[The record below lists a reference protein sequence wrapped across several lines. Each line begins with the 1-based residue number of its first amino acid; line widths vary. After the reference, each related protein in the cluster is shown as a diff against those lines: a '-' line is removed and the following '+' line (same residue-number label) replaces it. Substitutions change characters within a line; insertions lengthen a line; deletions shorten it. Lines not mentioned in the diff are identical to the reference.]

1 MHAHAK
7 LGHEGKPPAGDD
19 SSKLRRDMPLRRL
32 LKMCKVCRG
41 SALAWTFFPSSEF
54 TLFAIVFMI
63 PLISPLPIWG
73 CFVFFDCAIGAVGFP
88 VRIADTIT

>member
-7 LGHEGKPPAGDD
+7 LGHEGNPPAGDD
-19 SSKLRRDMPLRRL
+19 SSKLRRDMPLCRL

-41 SALAWTFFPSSEF
+41 FPSSEF

-88 VRIADTIT
+88 VRIADRIT